1 MKYGK
6 RNINKKNNLG
16 KKQEKLPL
24 ILKKVYNPN
33 SKPLEEWIY
42 GKLNKVGNSD
52 TITFKTQKA
61 FNGYDGKKVDLCKL
75 TI

>member
-6 RNINKKNNLG
+6 RNMNRYNNKGKN
-16 KKQEKLPL
+16 QEKLPL

-42 GKLNKVGNSD
+42 GKLNKVGYSD
-52 TITFKTQKA
+52 LITFKNQKA
-61 FNGYDGKKVDLCKL
+61 FNGYDGRKVNLCKL
-75 TI
+75 II